1 MVQSAPTRDHR
12 TVQINRILGGAQ
24 RLFVA
29 HGYHATTL
37 AQIAK
42 ESDLSNESS
51 LHYYFKSKSE
61 LLLRLFVRVEEDVLN
76 LMAQRVANAG
86 PSAKEMLVAFL
97 DTKVLL
103 SRTYL
108 SDALLRILMSLEFQ
122 NPDDKLCQ
130 EVRKIHRLIQRT
142 VEGVIEFGKLRGVF
156 RTDLETRELAAVI
169 VGAHDG
175 IMLELHRMAGA
186 VDGEAL
192 VKSLQFLML
201 RGLEDKTVALGE
213 GELLRPSWQAPGTH
227 P

>member
-1 MVQSAPTRDHR
+1 LVQPVPTRDHR

-29 HGYHATTL
+29 HGYQRTTL

-42 ESDLSNESS
+42 EADLGSESS
-51 LHYYFKSKSE
+51 LHHYFKNKSE
-61 LLLRLFVRVEEDVLN
+61 LLLRLFVRIEEDVLGP
-76 LMAQRVANAG
+76 MTQRVANAG
-86 PSAKEMLVAFL
+86 PSVREKLIALL
-97 DTKVLL
+97 DTKVLMNR
-103 SRTYL
+103 SYL
-108 SDALLRILMSLEFQ
+108 SDALLRILMSLEFR

-130 EVRKIHRLIQRT
+130 EVRKIHRLIQRI

-156 RTDLETRELAAVI
+156 RTDLETRELAAMI

-192 VKSLQFLML
+192 IRSLQSSML
-201 RGLEDKTVALGE
+201 RGLEDETAVLGE
-213 GELLRPSWQAPGTH
+213 SELLRYSWQAPGTH